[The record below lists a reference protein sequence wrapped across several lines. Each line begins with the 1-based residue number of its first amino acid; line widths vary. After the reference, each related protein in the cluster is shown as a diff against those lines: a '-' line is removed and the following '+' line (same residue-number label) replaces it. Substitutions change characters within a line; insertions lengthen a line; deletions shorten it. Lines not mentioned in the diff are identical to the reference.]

1 MIISMWKFVTLSQEC
16 RTPKNE
22 PYQGMAMRSECS
34 APPSPAPRTH
44 VTQGE
49 TSETVR
55 NERSMRRD

>member
-1 MIISMWKFVTLSQEC
+1 MILSIWKFVTLSQKC
-16 RTPKNE
+16 KIPKNE
-22 PYQGMAMRSECS
+22 PYQGMAMRGECS
-34 APPSPAPRTH
+34 APPSPAPRAH